1 MRGSDG
7 MQQKTKNI
15 LKIILFCSIFIA
27 ILMILSLLMKP
38 QKWFD
43 EKKIQN
49 RDARYVQVTEQPKD
63 TIDVFNIGDSLSLS
77 TFCPMDLWREQG
89 FTSFNI
95 GADGLRMAESYYSIL
110 NACKEQTPK
119 VLLIESLY
127 LFRYSLSEDTQMLLS
142 QPIYYRVP
150 FLKYHNI
157 WKSLVELPG
166 VMIYHRGYIVNE
178 DIGPYEGPDNY
189 MDLELEDKNQKMTF
203 SWLNRMWFRRIK
215 KYCDERDIRII
226 IYSAVSPS
234 NYNRTRVQ
242 AVEEF
247 AKEEGVSYVDLNE
260 HIDEIGIDW
269 NRDTNDA
276 GDHMNYHG
284 CQKATS
290 FLGRYL
296 KENTDLTDHRGDPAF
311 KDWDE
316 ELVAFDQLVQDMDGL
331 SFQDIFNQ
339 RKRYLREQKKRE
351 KERKNRK

>member
-7 MQQKTKNI
+7 MSQKTKNI

-27 ILMILSLLMKP
+27 LLMIFSSLMKP

-43 EKKIQN
+43 EKLIQN

-77 TFCPMDLWREQG
+77 TFCPMELWREQG
-89 FTSFNI
+89 YTSFNI
-95 GADGLRMAESYYSIL
+95 GADGLRMAESYYSLL
-110 NACKEQTPK
+110 NACKEQKPK
-119 VLLIESLY
+119 VLLMESLY

-157 WKSLVELPG
+157 WKALVELPG
-166 VMIYHRGYIVNE
+166 VMIYHRGYVVNE

-189 MDLELEDKNQKMTF
+189 LDLELEDKNQRMTF
-203 SWLNRMWFRRIK
+203 SWLNRKWFERIK
-215 KYCDERDIRII
+215 KYCDENGIEIV
-226 IYSAVSPS
+226 IYSTVSPR
-234 NYNRTRVQ
+234 NYNWTRVH
-242 AVEEF
+242 ALEAF
-247 AKEEGVSYVDLNE
+247 AKEYGVAYIDLNE
-260 HIDEIGIDW
+260 HIDELGIDW
-269 NRDTNDA
+269 NRDTNDS

-284 CQKATS
+284 GKKVTS
-290 FLGRYL
+290 YLGRYL
-296 KENTDLTDHRGDPAF
+296 KENADLTDHRGDEAY

-316 ELVAFDQLVQDMDGL
+316 ELVAFDQLVKDMDGL

-339 RKRYLREQKKRE
+339 RKRYLRQQKQRE